1 MGKRLD
7 ALRVAFARPKRTD
20 WKAAYQ
26 FEKLQRENAEF
37 LDTRLR
43 KKAELSLQ
51 QVREQLRK
59 SNMEIA
65 VLARQ
70 LKVATG
76 SRDEWKRLHK
86 LVEDSSRAM
95 AEEKSDRLAS
105 AKMADPFR
113 PVAKRHTF
121 NSGYNGHPWKCKDC
135 GKGTRYPL
143 HKAKAHTPKAIATLA
158 KKSGEVLAV
167 VKSISGWEVSVRT
180 PEERSTDGYYISE
193 RSLNF
198 KTTNPNRRRAYIHTF
213 TCRRIR
219 TRRDDDTIV
228 VKGDSDY
235 TEQGLRTTVAGWLWG
250 ADMKQVRSIA
260 RFHHK
265 YTKLCSC
272 VSGEADH
279 VLDADNSNGQIG
291 SIITEEQEE
300 GSE

>member
-7 ALRVAFARPKRTD
+7 ALRVAFARPKRTN

-26 FEKLQRENAEF
+26 FEKEQRENAEF
-37 LDTRLR
+37 LLDTRR
-43 KKAELSLQ
+43 KKAALSLE

-59 SNMEIA
+59 CNMHTA

-70 LKVATG
+70 LKVAEG
-76 SRDEWKRLHK
+76 SREEWKRLHK
-86 LVEDSSRAM
+86 IVEDSSRAM
-95 AEEKSDRLAS
+95 REKEAFRLAS

-113 PVAKRHTF
+113 PVAGSHAF

-135 GKGTRYPL
+135 GKGTRSLL
-143 HKAKAHTPKAIATLA
+143 HKGHRPMQIPTKAKSDEA
-158 KKSGEVLAV
+158 LAV
-167 VKSISGWEVSVRT
+167 VKTLPGGEAGVRA

-198 KTTNPNRRRAYIHTF
+198 KTNNPNRRRAYIHTF
-213 TCRRIR
+213 TCRKIR

-235 TEQGLRTTVAGWLWG
+235 RDHALRTTVAGWLWG
-250 ADMKQVRSIA
+250 ADMKEIRSIA
-260 RFHHK
+260 RTHHK

-272 VSGEADH
+272 VSGEADE
-279 VLDADNSNGQIG
+279 ADNSNGQIG
-291 SIITEEQEE
+291 SLITDERGGE
-300 GSE
+300 